1 MEDSILRQPTAPSAD
16 DLRRYELQAILEK
29 ILGTSSVYFQPPS
42 SRKLAY
48 PCIIYQLDRIT
59 ARHADNFPY
68 LHRKA
73 YQVTWV
79 GSNPDD
85 DTPDKIGT
93 LPESSFVRF
102 YISDN
107 LNHHVYRVYW

>member
-1 MEDSILRQPTAPSAD
+1 MEPTNSPTTKAPSLD
-16 DLRRYELQAILEK
+16 DLKRYEFQTILER
-29 ILGTSSVYFQPPS
+29 ILGSKNVYFQPPS
-42 SRKLAY
+42 NRKLTY
-48 PCIIYQLDRIT
+48 PCIIYQLDRI
-59 ARHADNFPY
+59 AGRHADNLPY
-68 LHRKA
+68 SRRKA